1 MIVREPTYIMNEKD
15 YYLDDKGNFV
25 FTEAYHLRR
34 GSCCG
39 NGCRHCP
46 WSNLSGKKDSVTQL
60 NETGGNEHDVFFEK
74 PDGSGSEPKDGEP

>member
-1 MIVREPTYIMNEKD
+1 MRAEDTKLPILLTIVPKADPSAESPDFYMENG
-15 YYLDDKGNFV
+15 YMV

-46 WSNLSGKKDSVTQL
+46 YRSKREKK
-60 NETGGNEHDVFFEK
+60 
-74 PDGSGSEPKDGEP
+74 